1 MLIRTQNKEGL
12 IDALAVY
19 IIMIERYPTKT
30 AKIVGCIAGQN
41 EITGKYFLLGE
52 YPNKELATEEIDN
65 IMQFFIENPSGIY
78 QMK

>member
-30 AKIVGCIAGQN
+30 AKIVGCIKS
-41 EITGKYFLLGE
+41 TSPL
-52 YPNKELATEEIDN
+52 
-65 IMQFFIENPSGIY
+65 
-78 QMK
+78 